1 MSSMY
6 ELYWDAKQLE
16 IYDTDKL
23 YFILNAYR
31 NQLDNLDALKVR
43 YPKQMWLKIRKQTE
57 NELQQVRDI
66 ISERPDKMSVRKEW
80 LKHHPGFVEN
90 HDQCVN
96 RKELEEKV
104 ILAGFALDCF
114 MEFEDIEIYHFDHA
128 GNPMYYLPD
137 FKDILPENVAHNGF
151 DKQGITKNQWLKI
164 HPVGRQK
171 LLDLLDKADVTYYAQ
186 KDGHDLITYPDAV
199 DAKRMLVDGKTWSE
213 TFWD

>member
-31 NQLDNLDALKVR
+31 NQLNNLEALKGR

-66 ISERPDKMSVRKEW
+66 IHERPDKMNVRKEW
-80 LKHHPGFVEN
+80 LKHHPNFVEN
-90 HDQCVN
+90 HDQCVS

-114 MEFEDIEIYHFDHA
+114 MELEDIEIYHFDHA

-151 DKQGITKNQWLKI
+151 DKQGVTKNQWLKI
-164 HPVGRQK
+164 HPIGRQK
-171 LLDLLDKADVTYYAQ
+171 LLDLLERADVTYYAQ
-186 KDGHDLITYPDAV
+186 KDGHDLITYPDAL